1 MMNVKRFTRMPV
13 SIYRVTPA
21 GQSNERIAWL
31 CEGEWLLCPQIDALS
46 KWLDH
51 AGARLPSAEYI
62 ADVGFCWRRNAS
74 ADGPIL
80 EPKTMRRM
88 AELGMS
94 LVLSEY
100 SGFADPDAEV
110 SDGEPREHQ

>member
-1 MMNVKRFTRMPV
+1 
-13 SIYRVTPA
+13 
-21 GQSNERIAWL
+21 
-31 CEGEWLLCPQIDALS
+31 
-46 KWLDH
+46 
-51 AGARLPSAEYI
+51 
-62 ADVGFCWRRNAS
+62 
-74 ADGPIL
+74 
-80 EPKTMRRM
+80 MRRM